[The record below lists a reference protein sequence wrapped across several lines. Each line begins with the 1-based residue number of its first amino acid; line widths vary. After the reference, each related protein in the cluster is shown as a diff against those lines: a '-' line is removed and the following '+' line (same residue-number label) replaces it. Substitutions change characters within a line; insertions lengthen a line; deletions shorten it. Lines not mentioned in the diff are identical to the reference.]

1 MQQLQGKTALI
12 TGASRGIGRAIASKL
27 AAEGADIALTHL
39 SSDEQGQAAATALRS
54 LGGKVLVYRSDASD
68 FAAVATLVQNVVKEF
83 GRLDILVNN
92 AGIRLQK
99 DVINTTIEEWDRMM
113 AVNLTSVFLG
123 CKFALPHM
131 LKQSS
136 GAIVNVASV
145 SGLNPLPDRAA
156 YCANKAGVIGLTRQM
171 ALQYSRKGVR
181 VNAVC
186 PGATM
191 TPFAR
196 DAMAKTGDPAAAEAG
211 FSARMPIGRFGEP
224 EEIANS
230 IAYLASEEASFITG
244 AILDVDGGN
253 MPEFD
258 VEGPEV
264 NVDTGTETVEVP
276 TLDVDVDG
284 PDDAAGEPVTGDE

>member
-1 MQQLQGKTALI
+1 MRTVI
-12 TGASRGIGRAIASKL
+12 VTGARGGIGEATAKKFL
-27 AAEGADIALTHL
+27 ELGDQVYGADLALNETPHDFVEVICDV
-39 SSDEQGQAAATALRS
+39 SDPDAVSG
-54 LGGKVLVYRSDASD
+54 LVER
-68 FAAVATLVQNVVKEF
+68 VVNET
-83 GRLDILVNN
+83 GRIDVLVNN
-92 AGIRLQK
+92 AGIRLEK

-145 SGLNPLPDRAA
+145 SGLNPLPNRAA

-253 MPEFD
+253 NLPTAH
-258 VEGPEV
+258 VTP
-264 NVDTGTETVEVP
+264 GTY
-276 TLDVDVDG
+276 
-284 PDDAAGEPVTGDE
+284 

>member
-1 MQQLQGKTALI
+1 MKRSVI
-12 TGASRGIGRAIASKL
+12 VTGARGGIGESTAKKFLDLGDQVYGVDL
-27 AAEGADIALTHL
+27 ALNDTPHDFVEVICDV
-39 SSDEQGQAAATALRS
+39 SDPDAVSGLVERVVNETGRID
-54 LGGKVLVYRSDASD
+54 VL
-68 FAAVATLVQNVVKEF
+68 
-83 GRLDILVNN
+83 INN
-92 AGIRLQK
+92 AGIRVEK

-253 MPEFD
+253 NLPTAH
-258 VEGPEV
+258 VTP
-264 NVDTGTETVEVP
+264 GTY
-276 TLDVDVDG
+276 
-284 PDDAAGEPVTGDE
+284 

>member
-1 MQQLQGKTALI
+1 MKRSVI
-12 TGASRGIGRAIASKL
+12 VTGARGGIGESTAKKFLDLGDHVYGVDL
-27 AAEGADIALTHL
+27 ALNDTPHDFVEVICDV
-39 SSDEQGQAAATALRS
+39 SDPDAVSG
-54 LGGKVLVYRSDASD
+54 LVER
-68 FAAVATLVQNVVKEF
+68 VVNET
-83 GRLDILVNN
+83 GRIDVLVNN
-92 AGIRLQK
+92 AGIRLEK

-136 GAIVNVASV
+136 EAIVNVAST
-145 SGLNPLPDRAA
+145 SGLNPLPNRAA

-186 PGATM
+186 PGSTK
-191 TPFAR
+191 TPFFKE
-196 DAMAKTGDPAAAEAG
+196 AMAKLSDPAAVEAA
-211 FSARMPIGRFGEP
+211 SRARLPIGRLGEP

-253 MPEFD
+253 NLPTAH
-258 VEGPEV
+258 VTP
-264 NVDTGTETVEVP
+264 GTY
-276 TLDVDVDG
+276 
-284 PDDAAGEPVTGDE
+284 